1 MNRYEMQMIVTE
13 TLRQL
18 GLTDGEISDR
28 QARKVYGKP
37 FKEAVEAGTIR
48 PVRVGVGKTAT
59 RYYRVVDILDWKA
72 KCYEPARLVY
82 KNL

>member
-1 MNRYEMQMIVTE
+1 MNRYEMQIVVTE

-37 FKEAVEAGTIR
+37 FKEAVEGGLIR
-48 PVRVGVGKTAT
+48 PVRVGVGRTAT
-59 RYYRVVDILDWKA
+59 KYYRIVDILAWKA
-72 KCYEPARLVY
+72 ESYEPARLIY
-82 KNL
+82 KNR